1 MQNQEKDL
9 RGTERRG
16 VMRSSAIKSMFLL
29 SSAIAWAQSGG
40 TFTATGNMIT
50 ARTGHTATLLLSGKV
65 LIAGGAST
73 SLVITLNSVY
83 PQQTALAS
91 AEIYDPSTGMFAA
104 TGSMTTARTSHSAT
118 LLPDGRVLIAGGS
131 GDLSAEIY
139 DPSSD
144 TFTAAGKLV
153 ATPYSGL
160 QSVPLL
166 RDGRVFVAGQPTAQI
181 YDPATGMFA
190 ATAPYVN
197 PAPDYMECAV
207 LLADGRVLL
216 TGGSDLGG
224 WSELYDPVTNSF
236 AGTGGANLPCG
247 NGSMLQPGGGG
258 VCWFINVN
266 TVTLLP
272 NGKALIAG
280 CNSGSDYD
288 DLPAEGEV
296 YDPPSGIF
304 TAIGNTIAPH
314 EYSTATLLLD
324 GTVLIAGSLLGGG
337 NADAAAEL
345 YDAATSRFVFAG
357 NMISD
362 RYAQTA
368 TLLPDGTVLI
378 AGGDTATAEIYHPAV
393 LVPSPVLYSLP
404 DGMQGAIWHNTT
416 GELASPS
423 SPAVAGEVLAMYTN
437 NLIEGGVIPPQVVI
451 GRHLAEVLSFGDAPG
466 YPGFFQ
472 VNFRVPNDVAPGSAV
487 SVRLTYI
494 ERPSNEVTIGLQ

>member
-1 MQNQEKDL
+1 MYA
-9 RGTERRG
+9 RI
-16 VMRSSAIKSMFLL
+16 VL
-29 SSAIAWAQSGG
+29 SVICVVASPVPIALAQSGG

-50 ARTGHTATLLLSGKV
+50 ARSGHTATLLLGGKV
-65 LIAGGAST
+65 LIAGGVTT
-73 SLVITLNSVY
+73 SLVITINSAG

-91 AEIYDPSTGMFAA
+91 AEIYDPSTGMFTA
-104 TGSMTTARTSHSAT
+104 TGSMTTARTSHSSI

-139 DPSSD
+139 DPSSE
-144 TFTAAGKLV
+144 TFTATGKLV
-153 ATPYSGL
+153 ATPYGWL
-160 QSVPLL
+160 QSATLL

-216 TGGSDLGG
+216 TGGGDIGG

-236 AGTGGANLPCG
+236 AATGGANLPCG
-247 NGSMLQPGGGG
+247 NGWAFQPGGGG
-258 VCWFINVN
+258 VCWFVDSN

-272 NGKALIAG
+272 DGKALIAG
-280 CNSGSDYD
+280 SVDSDFGEYD
-288 DLPAEGEV
+288 VPADAEV
-296 YDPPSGIF
+296 YDPSTGIF
-304 TAIGNTIAPH
+304 TSIGKTIAPH
-314 EYSTATLLLD
+314 ESSTATLLPD
-324 GTVLIAGSLLGGG
+324 GTVLIAGSWLGDG
-337 NADAAAEL
+337 NDDPAVEL
-345 YDAATSRFVFAG
+345 YDPASSKFVFAG
-357 NMISD
+357 NMVSG
-362 RYAQTA
+362 RSGQTA

-378 AGGDTATAEIYHPAV
+378 AGGGTSTAEIYHPAV
-393 LVPSPVLYSLP
+393 LVPAPVLYSLP
-404 DGMQGAIWHNTT
+404 GGTQGAIWHNTT
-416 GELASPS
+416 GELALPS

-451 GRHLAEVLSFGDAPG
+451 GGHPAEVLYFGDAPG

-472 VNFRVPNDVAPGSAV
+472 VNFQVPNGVAPGSAV